1 MTFSRTPTASA
12 SAASAALSSTSA
24 LRSYLDVVL
33 NNQPS
38 TPSTPAV
45 PFRPAGLVTSLD
57 QASPTSAPIAPVNL
71 WSSSRARSAPVPVTP
86 PVVTPK
92 VTTCLWRSIQYHQDT
107 LTKKRRASQLA
118 ASQLAASQLAASQ
131 LAASQLAA
139 RQLAAQQEIASQL
152 AASQLA
158 ASQLAASQLAASQ
171 LAASQLAASQ
181 VAASQL
187 AFQQAAASQLVAS
200 LVPAHVKELARHAKE
215 RHASLLGPSPVD
227 PPSLLPAQPWNAAAR
242 TLHVKELA
250 RLQRLGQLPRQ
261 LAAAAAATTAPV
273 LLAPV
278 LPAPTSAPPLLSDL
292 SHRQT
297 VLLQSLLLRK
307 GSIAKE
313 TDSVVQRTRLNH
325 DPSHPR
331 AIYSNLERITSR
343 TEAASAVPYPRHGNS
358 DHSKLSLPRISFT
371 DPPAQPALFASQSS
385 QLAAQPVSALRQV
398 SRFPAVHSPTSI
410 LTQSCVAS
418 PLLAAPLPPP
428 TEVSLSVL

>member
-131 LAASQLAA
+131 LAA

-171 LAASQLAASQ
+171 L
-181 VAASQL
+181 AASQL